1 MSVFRLTIQQIGSLI
16 EMRKNKKETILNVEI
31 RSSVSKCTEKDSG
44 DQDQISGHSGECG
57 VMERRRNEC
66 FKEV

>member
-16 EMRKNKKETILNVEI
+16 EMRKNKKTILNVEI
-31 RSSVSKCTEKDSG
+31 RSSVLKCTEKDSK

-57 VMERRRNEC
+57 IMERRRNEC